1 MHLEGPFGGLNV
13 TKHVG
18 ALGTLQASLS
28 KLLVAAVKQRGA
40 DRPRGQGEV
49 HTRRHS
55 AFSKDIAPRF
65 SDLNNHLQ

>member
-28 KLLVAAVKQRGA
+28 KLLFVAMQQRGA
-40 DRPRGQGEV
+40 DRPTGQ
-49 HTRRHS
+49 
-55 AFSKDIAPRF
+55 
-65 SDLNNHLQ
+65 